1 MKRIVSF
8 ILFIGLITF
17 IFTQVPVW
25 DLSNSAINLLENS
38 TSFNY
43 KIYSNTNPSLNLTKE
58 IRKINDE
65 ISQQNYVE
73 FKDNILNTT
82 WEGIQQVYEI
92 DGTTYVCPTGNS
104 HLSEYDSN
112 GFKELIEEEFKNEKD
127 WDFTCNYLANDKN
140 IIFVSYLHHNDSNI
154 YGYRI
159 KDKKWFKLPILGGN
173 LDIVWSN
180 AIDKDNRLFFFSML
194 IDAKF
199 IEIGRL
205 EVTMRDKDSINMS
218 GSKKIKEMLDK
229 SNAYFDEQ
237 KHFYWITYNDTH
249 FYSGYSETKFDDI
262 SFVPSD
268 SNVNNKVNTYSPFE
282 YFDNVKIHYV
292 KLIRNTKFAFYEIS
306 VNNKTYNGIIDVNLN
321 KILFNSDENI
331 KDFKPYSKNALLVV
345 TDKSAYKLCTF
356 ALNEKGDDCIDQ
368 CPEGQSLILDPINN
382 NHCGEENKCEKYL
395 FKPMDYCIDKCN
407 RTFYVIQNETICGLC
422 KYINETHPY
431 KIINEIDCISEKPN
445 NTYFIDEEK
454 KILNFCHSSCETCFG
469 DKDDQCLSCKNGYI
483 VINGKCS
490 DQCPDGYYKDL
501 NGTCQQCDSNC
512 LTCNGP
518 SIDGNNKCLSCDL
531 NKNESILIDAEGF
544 PSNCVS
550 ECPNNTIFNEN
561 KTKCIKNSSE
571 DTIPSEDKDKQKED
585 DKPNYLFYILL
596 ILIIII
602 LIVLIFIIIKK
613 CRNKKKGDEQL
624 ITNISKEI
632 NENELKENRIVD

>member
-25 DLSNSAINLLENS
+25 NLSNSAINLLENS

-140 IIFVSYLHHNDSNI
+140 IIFASYLHHNDSNI

-159 KDKKWFKLPILGGN
+159 KDKKWFKLQILGGN

-194 IDAKF
+194 FDAKF

-382 NHCGEENKCEKYL
+382 N
-395 FKPMDYCIDKCN
+395 
-407 RTFYVIQNETICGLC
+407 
-422 KYINETHPY
+422 
-431 KIINEIDCISEKPN
+431 
-445 NTYFIDEEK
+445 
-454 KILNFCHSSCETCFG
+454 
-469 DKDDQCLSCKNGYI
+469 
-483 VINGKCS
+483 
-490 DQCPDGYYKDL
+490 
-501 NGTCQQCDSNC
+501 
-512 LTCNGP
+512 
-518 SIDGNNKCLSCDL
+518 
-531 NKNESILIDAEGF
+531 
-544 PSNCVS
+544 
-550 ECPNNTIFNEN
+550 
-561 KTKCIKNSSE
+561 NS
-571 DTIPSEDKDKQKED
+571 K
-585 DKPNYLFYILL
+585 
-596 ILIIII
+596 
-602 LIVLIFIIIKK
+602 
-613 CRNKKKGDEQL
+613 
-624 ITNISKEI
+624 
-632 NENELKENRIVD
+632 